1 MLIFQYFYGLS
12 ETCIHANVTTIHKR
26 THTHDLKDQQS
37 EIHTRMTNYF

>member
-1 MLIFQYFYGLS
+1 MLIFLYFYGLS

-26 THTHDLKDQQS
+26 THDLKDQQS